1 MSKIFN
7 KGDGGIGV
15 VGKNGHFAIKSLTL
29 VYIEIS
35 IAVLFWGFSFI
46 WTNSLIRNNI
56 PIFSFI
62 FLRMLIGG
70 LTMTIISLLLRK
82 LQKVDKA
89 DWKWFFVL
97 AIFEPFIYFIFE
109 SFGLKA
115 TDSPTLAA
123 VIIATIP
130 IFTMI
135 TDYVVYKTKMTFLNI
150 IGTIITLPGILLIVL
165 RGNNITVKYWWGI
178 VFLMIA
184 VLSTIGYSITTKK
197 LIHKYNG
204 YTITAYQFIIGSI
217 YFLPLFLT
225 LGQKGFSINMI
236 LKWNIL
242 YPLLSLA
249 VFCSAICYALYT
261 QAIKN
266 LGITKASVFTA
277 VNPAIAAMG
286 AFLVGQENL
295 TWIKIIGI
303 FIVIF
308 GVILSQQR

>member
-15 VGKNGHFAIKSLTL
+15 IGRNGHIAIKSLTL

-46 WTNSLIRNNI
+46 WTNSLIHHNI
-56 PIFSFI
+56 PIFAFI
-62 FLRMLIGG
+62 FFRMAIGG
-70 LTMTIISLLLRK
+70 LTMSIIALLLRK
-82 LQKVDKA
+82 FQKVDKA
-89 DWKWFFVL
+89 DWKWFFLL
-97 AIFEPFIYFIFE
+97 AVFEPFIYFIFE

-135 TDYVVYKTKMTFLNI
+135 TDYIVYKTKMSLLNI

-165 RGNNITVKYWWGI
+165 KGNNISVKYWWGI

-184 VLSTIGYSITTKK
+184 VLSTIGYSIATKN
-197 LIHKYNG
+197 LTNKYNG
-204 YTITAYQFIIGSI
+204 YTITAYQFIIGSM
-217 YFLPLFLT
+217 YFLPFFLT
-225 LGQKGFSINMI
+225 VGQKGFSIDMM
-236 LKWNIL
+236 LKWDVL

-277 VNPAIAAMG
+277 VNPAIAAIG

-295 TWIKIIGI
+295 SWSKIIGI

-308 GVILSQQR
+308 GVILSQRR